1 MQSQNSIISFLQAFG
16 ILLVVVGH
24 SFYGCPDNP
33 IHTWIYSFH
42 MPLFMFISGYLL
54 KYTMSI
60 KGNQLT
66 ENTTS
71 TEQEVHSQKNRT
83 TIDTLF
89 CDKQLGIYSKNII
102 K

>member
-1 MQSQNSIISFLQAFG
+1 MQSQNSMISFLQAFG

-60 KGNQLT
+60 RGNQLT
-66 ENTTS
+66 EIPLYGQGGFITKKIERLLTPYFVIS
-71 TEQEVHSQKNRT
+71 SWA
-83 TIDTLF
+83 
-89 CDKQLGIYSKNII
+89 
-102 K
+102 

>member
-54 KYTMSI
+54 KYTMR
-60 KGNQLT
+60 
-66 ENTTS
+66 NTTLR
-71 TEQEVHSQKNRT
+71 TGRIHHKKNRT

>member
-66 ENTTS
+66 EIPLYGQGGFITK
-71 TEQEVHSQKNRT
+71 KNRT